1 MKRTIRIT
9 TLFALTGL
17 MLANCDTAVVEA
29 DTVET
34 VNDEPADAKEP
45 EVNILDQEQ
54 VVDDSKEFENGL
66 KIQWFEHGKG
76 DKLAYSEMVAIDYKV
91 LLEDGTII
99 DGNELLKKESI
110 PFMIGFGMQTE
121 GWDIALQ
128 ELRVGDFAEIFI
140 PSKLARGE
148 KGIPGLIPPNSNN
161 ILKIRVLEKM
171 KPTRSVDGCNVW
183 VFEENKSN
191 TVVFDENSEI
201 EFYCTTST
209 PSKRDYINSFRDSKP
224 FTLKLEDYGTI
235 PGLKKALINAK
246 RADRM
251 IAFIPASEAYG
262 TKGYLDLVK
271 PNEDLM
277 YNILVSN
284 VIKE

>member
-1 MKRTIRIT
+1 MKKIIT
-9 TLFALTGL
+9 VLFAFVGIMLTS
-17 MLANCDTAVVEA
+17 CDTSVVDKE
-29 DTVET
+29 DVDVSNVE
-34 VNDEPADAKEP
+34 KE
-45 EVNILDQEQ
+45 EVQGDSEINALDQIQE
-54 VVDDSKEFENGL
+54 VSDMLSLDNGI
-66 KIQWFEHGKG
+66 KIKWFEHGNG
-76 DKLAYSEMVAIDYKV
+76 EKLAYADLVAIDYKV
-91 LLEDGTII
+91 LLDDGTIV

-110 PFMIGFGMQTE
+110 PYILGFGMQTK
-121 GWDIALQ
+121 GWDIALK
-128 ELRVGDFAEIFI
+128 ELTVGDFAEIYI
-140 PSKLARGE
+140 PSNLARGE
-148 KGIPGLIPPNSNN
+148 KGIPGLIPANANN
-161 ILKIRVLEKM
+161 TLKVRVLDKI
-171 KPTRSVDGCNVW
+171 KPTREIDGCKVW

-191 TVVFDENSEI
+191 TELFGEGNQI
-201 EFYCTTST
+201 EFDCIAST
-209 PSKRDYINSFRDSKP
+209 PSKRDYINTFRQSKP

-251 IAFIPASEAYG
+251 IVYIPSSEAYG